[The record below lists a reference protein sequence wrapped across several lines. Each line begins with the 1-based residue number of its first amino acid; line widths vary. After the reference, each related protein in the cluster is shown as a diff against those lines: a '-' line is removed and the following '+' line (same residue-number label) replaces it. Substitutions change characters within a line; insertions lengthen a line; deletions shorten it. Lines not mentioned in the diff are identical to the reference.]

1 MELGIRN
8 SKGADI
14 HNWLVPQRRF
24 RLRLRYHE
32 GWVHSPDVVIL
43 ALGSVPQ
50 RRKLKL
56 ELYTPVNRCSEFNL
70 QVASSPPLKP
80 DSFGRRW

>member
-14 HNWLVPQRRF
+14 HNWL
-24 RLRLRYHE
+24 
-32 GWVHSPDVVIL
+32 
-43 ALGSVPQ
+43 VPQ